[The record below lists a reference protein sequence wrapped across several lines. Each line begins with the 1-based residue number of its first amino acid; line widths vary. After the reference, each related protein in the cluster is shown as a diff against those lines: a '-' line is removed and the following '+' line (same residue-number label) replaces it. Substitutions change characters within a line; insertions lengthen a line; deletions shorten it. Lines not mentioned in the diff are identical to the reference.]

1 MRLVVD
7 ANILFSFFKKDSFT
21 RRFILSHPEIEL
33 FTPLY
38 VFDELE
44 EHKEEIKSKAM
55 IDDRVY
61 ELSAKEL
68 LEYVTIVPL
77 DDFKDSWGE
86 AKQISPDPDDV
97 EYLAVALSLDCA
109 IWSNDRDL
117 KEEQYRVV
125 VVTTEELTKLL
136 GSSTN
141 LA

>member
-21 RRFILSHPEIEL
+21 RGFILSHPEIEL

-44 EHKEEIKSKAM
+44 EHKEEIKSKAK
-55 IDDRVY
+55 IGDIVF
-61 ELSAKEL
+61 ELSKKEL
-68 LEYVTIVPL
+68 REYVTIVPL
-77 DDFKDSWGE
+77 DEFKNFWEE

-109 IWSNDRDL
+109 IWSNDKDL
-117 KEEQYRVV
+117 KKKQFRVV

-136 GSSTN
+136 GKPIN
-141 LA
+141 LT

>member
-7 ANILFSFFKKDSFT
+7 ANISFSFFKKDSFT
-21 RRFILSHPEIEL
+21 RGFILSHPEIEL

-38 VFDELE
+38 VFEELE
-44 EHKEEIKSKAM
+44 EHKEEIKSKAR

-61 ELSAKEL
+61 ELSTKEL
-68 LEYVTIVPL
+68 LEYVTIVAL
-77 DDFKDSWGE
+77 EEFKKFWEE

-109 IWSNDRDL
+109 IWSNDKDL
-117 KEEQYRVV
+117 KEGQSRVV

-136 GSSTN
+136 GNSTR
-141 LA
+141 LT

>member
-7 ANILFSFFKKDSFT
+7 TNILFSFFKKDSFT

-38 VFDELE
+38 VFEELE
-44 EHKEEIKSKAM
+44 EHKDEIKSKAK
-55 IDDRVY
+55 IGDIVF
-61 ELSAKEL
+61 ELSKKEL
-68 LEYVTIVPL
+68 REYVTVVPL
-77 DDFKDSWGE
+77 DEFKDFWEE

-109 IWSNDRDL
+109 IWSKDRDL
-117 KEEQYRVV
+117 KEKQFRVV

-136 GSSTN
+136 GSSS
-141 LA
+141 A

>member
-1 MRLVVD
+1 MRLIVD

-33 FTPLY
+33 FTSLY
-38 VFDELE
+38 VFEELE
-44 EHKEEIKSKAM
+44 EHKEEIKSKAR
-55 IDDRVY
+55 IDDTVY
-61 ELSAKEL
+61 ELSTREI

-77 DDFKDSWGE
+77 EEFKKFWED

-109 IWSNDRDL
+109 IWSNDKDL
-117 KEEQYRVV
+117 KEEQSRIV

-136 GSSTN
+136 GNSTS
-141 LA
+141 LT

>member
-38 VFDELE
+38 VFEELE
-44 EHKEEIKSKAM
+44 EHKEEIKSKAR
-55 IDDRVY
+55 IDDTVY
-61 ELSAKEL
+61 ELSTKEI

-77 DDFKDSWGE
+77 DEFKKFWGK

-109 IWSNDRDL
+109 IWSNDKDL
-117 KEEQYRVV
+117 KKKQFRVV

-136 GSSTN
+136 GKPIN
-141 LA
+141 LT